1 MKKILLLLAV
11 TLTMAACGQKEN
23 TDEPSEPK
31 KVVIPP
37 GMPIAPMPQSM
48 TETQLPVNIS
58 PTQTS
63 NDDGPVLKLEEGKP
77 LDLSPLMGQRKS
89 LGDQVTALIDTVRI
103 KAEEGQADYQYL
115 YGASFEYGW
124 GVEEDAKQAMTWYK
138 KAADQKQKASYNA
151 IGNLYRTGNGVKA
164 DNEEAFRWFN
174 LGAQADDAQAM
185 LNVGNCYFYGM
196 GTEKNA
202 TKAVQWW
209 QRAAEGG
216 NAYAQSQMGD
226 CYFYGIGG
234 QQDME
239 KAVQYY
245 TMASDANIANAQY
258 RLGLLYYY
266 GQGVEADRT
275 HAKLLMQKARDGG
288 MKEAQDF
295 LEKNFKE

>member
-11 TLTMAACGQKEN
+11 TLTMIGCGQKDN
-23 TDEPSEPK
+23 TQEQPEEK
-31 KVVIPP
+31 KVIIPP
-37 GMPIAPMPQSM
+37 GMPIAPMPQPM

-89 LGDQVTALIDTVRI
+89 LGDQVTELIDTVRI
-103 KAEEGQADYQYL
+103 KAEEGLADYQYL

-209 QRAAEGG
+209 QRAADGG

-245 TMASDANIANAQY
+245 TLASDANIANAQY

-275 HAKLLMQKARDGG
+275 HAKLLMQKAHDGG

-295 LEKNFKE
+295 LEKNFGK